1 MGIWWQLPFL
11 QFLVWATQ
19 TWNYGFCMFVPVFWS
34 WIWELSVPHPL
45 LEGGYRGIMGILAAT
60 NDPMLNVFNDVHYG
74 IFLIT
79 DILSKPWIK
88 EGYWVSRLLRR
99 WKFWTMCQF
108 SAVSFQR
115 CVARQDEML
124 STVPPAYTEPTVPH
138 PHNKSWNKLYGGWVH
153 KPNFG
158 TSKPIVFLLISLHG
172 CWAPVSCEVLHHIIW
187 TIWPICCPGAQHAVS
202 NRSSSRRILPTTPV
216 PVLFSHASCALS
228 SSLAAAAWP
237 SAPRCRNS
245 NNGSVA
251 LCVVAGWLVCPALTS
266 QTPSDQAAKG
276 VPPAISWRMFNIW
289 GSTMENEMKINWN
302 YALETT
308 KNTKV
313 HLNLET
319 LELGAHPH
327 VHATLK
333 QRCRFDSGSH
343 HRTTPR

>member
-1 MGIWWQLPFL
+1 MPNRILTRIWWEYDDNYPFCNFCFE
-11 QFLVWATQ
+11 QPKHEIS
-19 TWNYGFCMFVPVFWS
+19 YGFCMFVSIFWS
-34 WIWELSVPHPL
+34 WIWELSIPHPL

-79 DILSKPWIK
+79 DILSKPWIR

-108 SAVSFQR
+108 SADSFQR

-138 PHNKSWNKLYGGWVH
+138 PHNESWNKLYGGWVH

-172 CWAPVSCEVLHHIIW
+172 SCELRSLASHHLNNLFV
-187 TIWPICCPGAQHAVS
+187 ALAH
-202 NRSSSRRILPTTPV
+202 NRILPTTPV

-302 YALETT
+302 ILIK
-308 KNTKV
+308 KN
-313 HLNLET
+313 N
-319 LELGAHPH
+319 
-327 VHATLK
+327 
-333 QRCRFDSGSH
+333 
-343 HRTTPR
+343 